1 MTASM
6 RVMTDVSSERYWMVV
21 SEMEVDSPQQDA
33 DMVQKSI
40 QRPEFQEVMK
50 GCHDLND
57 PGGREIYQL
66 EK

>member
-21 SEMEVDSPQQDA
+21 SEMEVDSPHQAA
-33 DMVQKSI
+33 DMSQKSI
-40 QRPEFQEVMK
+40 QMPEFQEVMK
-50 GCHDLND
+50 GCHDLID